1 MEDSEERRE
10 RERFE
15 ESEKNQHTHNVLH
28 ENEKKNLFTAKWK
41 WKPIFSS
48 VSLSFSIFSSSTVS
62 CEMRKMNKKKIRR
75 RLSKVFLEFISMKRR
90 KSD

>member
-28 ENEKKNLFTAKWK
+28 ENEKKNLFTAK
-41 WKPIFSS
+41 
-48 VSLSFSIFSSSTVS
+48 
-62 CEMRKMNKKKIRR
+62 
-75 RLSKVFLEFISMKRR
+75 
-90 KSD
+90 